1 MTHNGGTRSNMLHHL
16 EHMIDRFNPSAPT
29 GPNAADEHLT
39 VAIRRAHDDD
49 VPRLHDLAELDSH
62 APLEGPVL
70 VAVVEGVIWAALGL
84 DDDRVVADPF
94 LPTAAAVEL
103 LRLRVRQLRAASGRP
118 RRRVLPRWSAGRAR
132 A

>member
-1 MTHNGGTRSNMLHHL
+1 MLHHL

-29 GPNAADEHLT
+29 GPEPADEHLT
-39 VAIRRAHDDD
+39 VAIRRAHPDD
-49 VPRLHDLAELDSH
+49 VPRLHDLAELDSCT
-62 APLEGPVL
+62 PLEGPVL
-70 VAVVEGVIWAALGL
+70 IAVVEGEIWAGLGL

-103 LRLRVRQLRAASGRP
+103 LRLRVRQLRAASGHP

>member
-1 MTHNGGTRSNMLHHL
+1 MLHHL

-29 GPNAADEHLT
+29 GPERADEALT
-39 VAIRRAHDDD
+39 VAIRRAHDGD
-49 VPRLHDLAELDSH
+49 VPRLHDLAELDSRT
-62 APLEGPVL
+62 PLEGPVL
-70 VAVVEGVIWAALGL
+70 VAVVEGEIWAALGV

-103 LRLRVRQLRAASGRP
+103 LRLRVRQLRVASGRP

>member
-1 MTHNGGTRSNMLHHL
+1 MMHHL
-16 EHMIDRFNPSAPT
+16 EHMIDRFNSRSPI
-29 GPNAADEHLT
+29 GPEPADERFT
-39 VAIRRAHDDD
+39 VAIRRAHDGD
-49 VPRLHDLAELDSH
+49 VPRLHDLAELDSCR
-62 APLEGPVL
+62 PLEGPAL

-103 LRLRVRQLRAASGRP
+103 LRLRVRQLRAAAGRP
-118 RRRVLPRWSAGRAR
+118 RRRVVPRRLAGRAR